1 MAELNMD
8 VLKEHA
14 VAYFM
19 AKAYWETVKETAKEL
34 ESEVL
39 QEHIFMEDA
48 LLLAELGQHHIQ
60 VERIT
65 DPDKAFMMDEE
76 SMKRYCELC
85 YEKYLEAGIAD
96 KRGVGY
102 CPDNEA
108 RDMFYAAEKAL
119 IDYAIETMPGKV
131 NGAVL
136 SKEEFRKG
144 MRSVK
149 FKEQFLN
156 IILGLAN
163 VTKEDCGLKEVQ

>member
-1 MAELNMD
+1 MAEFNID
-8 VLKEHA
+8 VLKNHA

-19 AKAYWETVKETAKEL
+19 AKAYWETVKETAAEL
-34 ESEVL
+34 EKEVL
-39 QEHIFMEDA
+39 AKHEFYEDEK
-48 LLLAELGQHHIQ
+48 LAREFGFDRVH
-60 VERIT
+60 RIL
-65 DPDKAFMMDEE
+65 DPRDSYMMDKE
-76 SMKRYCELC
+76 SAQKYYALC

-119 IDYAIETMPGKV
+119 IDYAIDTIPENACGV
-131 NGAVL
+131 IL

-149 FKEQFLN
+149 FKERFLD
-156 IILGLAN
+156 IILRLAN
-163 VTKEDCGLKEVQ
+163 VTKEDCVLKEVD